1 MKQLISFFAL
11 IFIVQIG
18 YSQDCEDKNNRAFDF
33 WIGKWMVYQEGN
45 VVGTSIIRKSLTDCG
60 IDESWKSSSGSPG
73 KSHNIY
79 NEDTKQWEQH
89 WIDESGWKMDLYGN
103 PIGEN
108 TMLLKSK
115 KQKDWEGKD
124 SMHILRW
131 EKLPLGAVVQTWTV
145 SYDDGKTWKE
155 IFRGQYERAY

>member
-1 MKQLISFFAL
+1 MKQILSLLTLFLCI
-11 IFIVQIG
+11 QNG
-18 YSQDCEDKNNRAFDF
+18 YSQNCDDVNKHAFDF
-33 WIGKWMVYQEGN
+33 WLGRWLVYQGDS
-45 VVGTSIIRKSLTDCG
+45 VVGTSSIHKSATDCG
-60 IDESWKSSSGSPG
+60 IDESWKSTAGSPG
-73 KSHNIY
+73 KSHNFY
-79 NEDTKQWEQH
+79 NTASKQWEQH
-89 WIDESGWKMDLYGN
+89 WIDEGGWKMDLYGN